1 MRFFFFLMI
10 RRPPRSTRTATLFP
24 YTTLFRSIG
33 AVFQPAAH
41 HAMRMLL
48 EPAAVVRRNRFA
60 RAAHRR
66 QLALQHGDV
75 VGQEFLRPLI
85 PFWVGHACEL
95 RRIDRSEERRVGKEW
110 VSTCRSRWSAS
121 H

>member
-1 MRFFFFLMI
+1 ML
-10 RRPPRSTRTATLFP
+10 RRPPRSTRTDNLFP
-24 YTTLFRSIG
+24 FRTRFRYALIEGVLNGAADVEIG

-85 PFWVGHACEL
+85 PFWVGHA
-95 RRIDRSEERRVGKEW
+95 W
-110 VSTCRSRWSAS
+110 
-121 H
+121 